1 MPFQKVR
8 QRIIKQR
15 KFRLLLAVLVVLAIV
30 MGVIITPLEKSSGNI
45 KTFEDGIWWAVT
57 TVTTGGFGDYFPVT
71 FWGRWVGFVL
81 SAMGVVL
88 FGLVIAIIGS
98 SMNRSQE
105 EYYWNRIFDRIDSL
119 EREVLEVRR
128 QTGYMVRS
136 NEDGSVDGG
145 QSPTN
150 EHDPAELRKK

>member
-71 FWGRWVGFVL
+71 FWGALGWFCAERYGSGFIW
-81 SAMGVVL
+81 
-88 FGLVIAIIGS
+88 FGH
-98 SMNRSQE
+98 RH
-105 EYYWNRIFDRIDSL
+105 YW
-119 EREVLEVRR
+119 
-128 QTGYMVRS
+128 
-136 NEDGSVDGG
+136 
-145 QSPTN
+145 
-150 EHDPAELRKK
+150 

>member
-1 MPFQKVR
+1 
-8 QRIIKQR
+8 
-15 KFRLLLAVLVVLAIV
+15 
-30 MGVIITPLEKSSGNI
+30 
-45 KTFEDGIWWAVT
+45 
-57 TVTTGGFGDYFPVT
+57 
-71 FWGRWVGFVL
+71 
-81 SAMGVVL
+81 MGVVL